1 MKYKINENIRLVKA
15 QIKDLREITNFQD
28 DVINNM
34 ERKDFFTPLT
44 KEEIVYPLEN
54 NGTIYMLFDKEIM
67 IGLFILTINPPQEII
82 EEYKLYDNA
91 DVAILDSIMIDKNYR
106 GFGLQ
111 CQGMKI
117 IYNDAKKLNVKKIV
131 ATVHPENIYSSRN
144 FDILGYKAINEI
156 TIHGGKRLIY
166 CIEV

>member
-15 QIKDLREITNFQD
+15 HINDLKEIENFQSN
-28 DVINNM
+28 VINDM

-44 KEEIVYPLEN
+44 KKEIVYPLEN
-54 NGTIYMLFDKEIM
+54 NGVVYMLFDKETM

-82 EEYKLYDNA
+82 EEYKLYDNT

-106 GFGLQ
+106 GSGLQ
-111 CQGMKI
+111 RQGMEF
-117 IYNDAKKLNVKKIV
+117 IYNETKKLNVKKIV

-144 FDILGYKAINEI
+144 FDSLGYKVINEI

>member
-1 MKYKINENIRLVKA
+1 MKYKINENIKLVKA
-15 QIKDLREITNFQD
+15 QINDLKEIINFQSNI
-28 DVINNM
+28 INEM

-44 KEEIVYPLEN
+44 KEEFVYPLEN
-54 NGTIYMLFDKEIM
+54 NGVVYMLFDKDLM

-82 EEYKLYDNA
+82 KEYKLYDNT
-91 DVAILDSIMIDKNYR
+91 DVAILDSVMIDKNYR
-106 GFGLQ
+106 GSGLQ
-111 CQGMKI
+111 RQGMEI
-117 IYNDAKKLNVKKIV
+117 IYNAAKKLNVKKIV

-144 FDILGYKAINEI
+144 FDNSGYKVINEI

>member
-1 MKYKINENIRLVKA
+1 MKYKINENIKLVKP
-15 QIKDLREITNFQD
+15 QIKDLKKIINFQSNVID
-28 DVINNM
+28 DM

-54 NGTIYMLFDKEIM
+54 NGIVYILFDKDLM
-67 IGLFILTINPPQEII
+67 VGLFILTINPPQEII
-82 EEYKLYDNA
+82 EEYKLYDNT
-91 DVAILDSIMIDKNYR
+91 DVSIFDSIMIDKNYQ
-106 GFGLQ
+106 GSGLQ
-111 CQGMKI
+111 RQGMEI
-117 IYNDAKKLNVKKIV
+117 IYNEAKKLNVKKIV

-144 FDILGYKAINEI
+144 FDSLGYKVINEI